1 MEANVANY
9 DEVLD
14 EYRDDYLTRAFVRNS
29 KRLHV
34 TLFSA
39 RSFMSS
45 SCCKLIRRSI
55 IGKERFDCSFER
67 GEDALFMAKLS
78 KNVKVIRTSSSD
90 AVYYRRLRNGSASR
104 KGLSVWERL
113 RDNARLAKAYT
124 LLYVMGFPHYDALF
138 FATRFCA
145 LARNCLFVLKKT
157 A

>member
-1 MEANVANY
+1 MEFIIDTVDLEEIKDAVEHMPIVGVTSNPSIVKRTSPENFF
-9 DEVLD
+9 DHM
-14 EYRDDYLTRAFVRNS
+14 RA
-29 KRLHV
+29 
-34 TLFSA
+34 
-39 RSFMSS
+39 
-45 SCCKLIRRSI
+45 IRSI